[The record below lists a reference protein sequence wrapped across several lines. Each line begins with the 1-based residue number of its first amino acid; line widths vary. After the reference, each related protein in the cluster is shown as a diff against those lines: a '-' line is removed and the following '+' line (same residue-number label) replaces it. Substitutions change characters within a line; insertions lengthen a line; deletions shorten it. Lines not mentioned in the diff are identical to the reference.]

1 MLQNHVEWQLL
12 DLEDCEE
19 IGKKYLT
26 LCLTNYDP
34 SHYRLVT
41 YLGTPYSRLRHT
53 LELEN
58 P

>member
-26 LCLTNYDP
+26 LCLTNDDP
-34 SHYRLVT
+34 SHCRFVT
-41 YLGTPYSRLRHT
+41 YLGTPTVDYVT
-53 LELEN
+53 LWN
-58 P
+58 